1 MKGIQSKG
9 KEHENLQV
17 EKKYMMFKCNFFA
30 SLSKGLITKFIISGL
45 ASFSL
50 FFSVFPFSIITEEIL
65 LYGCSS
71 ILIFL
76 LCWIAVSCDHNE
88 LFRC

>member
-9 KEHENLQV
+9 SKHENFQM
-17 EKKYMMFKCNFFA
+17 EEKYMMFKCNFFA
-30 SLSKGLITKFIISGL
+30 SLSKGLITKFVISGL
-45 ASFSL
+45 AGFSL
-50 FFSVFPFSIITEEIL
+50 PFSAFPFSTITEEIL

-76 LCWIAVSCDHNE
+76 LLLNCCQ
-88 LFRC
+88 L